1 MKDGIYIAAPP
12 AQPWQVSV
20 EDVESWFRERW
31 PDAVI
36 DREHDSLTGQ
46 GSLTGQDCLDFEVI
60 LGGELRRGSFHD
72 PDQLTLRDASPEFWA
87 EFTAWFHNR
96 LPCRPTRTPAR
107 SPTSSSASRRG
118 E

>member
-60 LGGELRRGSFHD
+60 LGGRAAPRQLPRPGSA
-72 PDQLTLRDASPEFWA
+72 DAA
-87 EFTAWFHNR
+87 RR
-96 LPCRPTRTPAR
+96 LPGVLGGVHRLVP
-107 SPTSSSASRRG
+107 
-118 E
+118 